1 MISDTHS
8 TADKMKQPLLPPP
21 SKLIKLKL
29 VALVKPMK
37 HKCSA
42 QENTGKFRGVE
53 QRLPSTREAWDSIQN
68 TGNASGR
75 RGKQT
80 NLHTISRKHTR
91 KECLNSGDH
100 CLSINSR
107 QKQPKNKFTKVGFG
121 RWHSPTVPALRR
133 LRDKVIWATQSDLVE
148 RGSRVRSRGEEG
160 TRERILQSCHEHK
173 WKVLLQVICKLNLK
187 NKDIH
192 YYTRPSGDLF

>member
-1 MISDTHS
+1 MKTEKIHKTPSQTKLKRRQKILFIGNKSALVISDTHS

-75 RGKQT
+75 QGNKQIYIPSLE
-80 NLHTISRKHTR
+80 N
-91 KECLNSGDH
+91 
-100 CLSINSR
+100 
-107 QKQPKNKFTKVGFG
+107 
-121 RWHSPTVPALRR
+121 
-133 LRDKVIWATQSDLVE
+133 
-148 RGSRVRSRGEEG
+148 
-160 TRERILQSCHEHK
+160 TRERNASTLEIIAFLSTADKNSPKINLQ
-173 WKVLLQVICKLNLK
+173 KLGLVAGT
-187 NKDIH
+187 H
-192 YYTRPSGDLF
+192 PQSQHSGG

>member
-1 MISDTHS
+1 MRPGI
-8 TADKMKQPLLPPP
+8 P
-21 SKLIKLKL
+21 SRT
-29 VALVKPMK
+29 
-37 HKCSA
+37 
-42 QENTGKFRGVE
+42 QEMQAE
-53 QRLPSTREAWDSIQN
+53 D
-68 TGNASGR
+68 

-91 KECLNSGDH
+91 KECFNSGDH

-133 LRDKVIWATQSDLVE
+133 LRDKAIWATQSDLVE
-148 RGSRVRSRGEEG
+148 RRSRVRREEGTRERREEG

-173 WKVLLQVICKLNLK
+173 WKVLLQVICKLNLARH
-187 NKDIH
+187 KDIH